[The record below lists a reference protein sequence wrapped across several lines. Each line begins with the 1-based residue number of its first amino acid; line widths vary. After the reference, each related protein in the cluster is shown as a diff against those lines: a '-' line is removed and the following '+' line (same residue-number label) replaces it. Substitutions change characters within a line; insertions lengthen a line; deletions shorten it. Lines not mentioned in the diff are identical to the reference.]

1 MFSIRKANV
10 NETAKATEATAVE
23 AQPVQATYV
32 AEKDKE
38 REAQLASEINL
49 ITEQTKQMVLMNFIE
64 LGRRLTEAKAMVKH
78 GEWGN
83 WLKER
88 VNYSQRTANN
98 MMKLYKEYGESG
110 IAQKSQSIASLS
122 VTQAVAMLEI
132 PEEERER
139 FAEQSN
145 AKDLTIRELKAE
157 IAKAKAA
164 LEEEQSST
172 KTALS
177 KAQERH
183 EQEIARLKEQAEKAM
198 SEKARIE
205 GELERQEKR
214 QAELLQGKDDEAKA
228 RIDAAVKK
236 EREELARTSEEVDAL
251 QAELAKMAESHK
263 EELESIR
270 EEERRK
276 LKEELDAKDR
286 EIGEA
291 RKRFEEAMAEHG
303 KEMASARKDLMK
315 EQSKNGEVATL
326 GKAAYAMEQLLKSY
340 EQVMGIIE
348 SVGKFD
354 RVAAKKML
362 TEVNKSLNAVEAK
375 SRKKLTA

>member
-1 MFSIRKANV
+1 MRKANV

-214 QAELLQGKDDEAKA
+214 QAELLQGKDDEAKE

-263 EELESIR
+263 EELESIKK
-270 EEERRK
+270 EERRK

-286 EIGEA
+286 EIGES

-303 KEMASARKDLMK
+303 KEMASARKELMK

>member
-1 MFSIRKANV
+1 MRKANV
-10 NETAKATEATAVE
+10 NETAKATGATAVE

-110 IAQKSQSIASLS
+110 IVQKSQSIASLS

-172 KTALS
+172 KAALS

-183 EQEIARLKEQAEKAM
+183 EQETARLKEQAEKAM

-205 GELERQEKR
+205 RELEIQEKR

-276 LKEELDAKDR
+276 LQEELDAKDR

-362 TEVNKSLNAVEAK
+362 IEVNKSLNAVEAK

>member
-1 MFSIRKANV
+1 MRKANV
-10 NETAKATEATAVE
+10 NETAKATGATAVE

-64 LGRRLTEAKAMVKH
+64 LGKRLTEAKAMVKH

-214 QAELLQGKDDEAKA
+214 QAELLQGKDDEAKE

-270 EEERRK
+270 EEERKK
-276 LKEELDAKDR
+276 LQEELDAKDR

-362 TEVNKSLNAVEAK
+362 IEVNKSLNAVEAK

>member
-1 MFSIRKANV
+1 MRKANV
-10 NETAKATEATAVE
+10 NETAKATGATAVE

-214 QAELLQGKDDEAKA
+214 QAELLQGKDDEAKE

-236 EREELARTSEEVDAL
+236 EREALARTSEEVDAL

-263 EELESIR
+263 EELESIKK
-270 EEERRK
+270 EERRK

>member
-1 MFSIRKANV
+1 MRKANV
-10 NETAKATEATAVE
+10 NETAKATGATAVE

-172 KTALS
+172 KAALS

-214 QAELLQGKDDEAKA
+214 QVELLQGKDDEAKE

-263 EELESIR
+263 EELESIKK
-270 EEERRK
+270 EERRK
-276 LKEELDAKDR
+276 LQEELDAKDR

>member
-1 MFSIRKANV
+1 MRKANV
-10 NETAKATEATAVE
+10 NETVKATGATAVE

-64 LGRRLTEAKAMVKH
+64 LGKRLTEAKAMVKH

-214 QAELLQGKDDEAKA
+214 QAELLQGKDVEAKA

-276 LKEELDAKDR
+276 LQEELDAKDR

-362 TEVNKSLNAVEAK
+362 IEVNKSLNAVEAK

>member
-1 MFSIRKANV
+1 MRKANV

-64 LGRRLTEAKAMVKH
+64 LGKRLTEAKAMVKH

-214 QAELLQGKDDEAKA
+214 QAELLQGKDDEAKE

-263 EELESIR
+263 EELESIKK
-270 EEERRK
+270 EERRK

-286 EIGEA
+286 EIGES
-291 RKRFEEAMAEHG
+291 RKRFEEAMAEHS
-303 KEMASARKDLMK
+303 KEMASARKELMK

>member
-1 MFSIRKANV
+1 M
-10 NETAKATEATAVE
+10 
-23 AQPVQATYV
+23 
-32 AEKDKE
+32 
-38 REAQLASEINL
+38 ASEINL

-64 LGRRLTEAKAMVKH
+64 LGKRLTEAKAMVKH

-214 QAELLQGKDDEAKA
+214 QAELLQGKDDEAKE

-251 QAELAKMAESHK
+251 QAELAKMADSHK

-276 LKEELDAKDR
+276 LQEELDAKDR

>member
-1 MFSIRKANV
+1 MRKANV

-183 EQEIARLKEQAEKAM
+183 EQEIARLKEQAE
-198 SEKARIE
+198 
-205 GELERQEKR
+205 
-214 QAELLQGKDDEAKA
+214 LLQGKDDEAKE

-263 EELESIR
+263 EELESIKK
-270 EEERRK
+270 EERRK

-286 EIGEA
+286 EIGES

-303 KEMASARKDLMK
+303 KEMASARKELMK

-362 TEVNKSLNAVEAK
+362 TEVTKSLNAVEAK

>member
-1 MFSIRKANV
+1 MRKANV
-10 NETAKATEATAVE
+10 NETAKATGATAVE
-23 AQPVQATYV
+23 AQPAQATYV

-228 RIDAAVKK
+228 RVDAAVKK

-276 LKEELDAKDR
+276 LQEELDAKDR
-286 EIGEA
+286 EIDES

-303 KEMASARKDLMK
+303 KEMASARKDLMR

-354 RVAAKKML
+354 RVAARKML

>member
-1 MFSIRKANV
+1 MRKANV
-10 NETAKATEATAVE
+10 NETVKATGATAVE

-110 IAQKSQSIASLS
+110 IVQKSQSIASLS

-214 QAELLQGKDDEAKA
+214 QAELLQGKDDEAKE

-263 EELESIR
+263 EELESIKK
-270 EEERRK
+270 EERRK

-286 EIGEA
+286 EIGES

-303 KEMASARKDLMK
+303 KEMASARKELMK

>member
-1 MFSIRKANV
+1 MRKANV

-276 LKEELDAKDR
+276 LQEELDAKDR

-362 TEVNKSLNAVEAK
+362 IEVNKSLNAVEAK